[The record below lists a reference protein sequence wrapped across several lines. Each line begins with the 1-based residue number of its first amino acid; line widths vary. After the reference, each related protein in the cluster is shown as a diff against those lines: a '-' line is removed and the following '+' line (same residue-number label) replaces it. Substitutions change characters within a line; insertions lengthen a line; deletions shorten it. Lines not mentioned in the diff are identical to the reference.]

1 MRELFMKWKNLTRL
15 EELQSLQ
22 QESLQTPVIIFK
34 HSTRCSIS
42 RTVLSRIERQ
52 WNDAEME
59 TVRVYYLDLLSF
71 REISNQIA
79 AHFNVEHES
88 PQILVIRNGKV
99 IFHRSHLGIDYDSI
113 KAAIKN

>member
-1 MRELFMKWKNLTRL
+1 MKWNNLTRL
-15 EELQSLQ
+15 EEIQSLQ
-22 QESLQTPVIIFK
+22 KESQETPVVIFK

-42 RTVLSRIERQ
+42 RTALSRLERQ
-52 WNDAEME
+52 WKDVEME
-59 TVRVYYLDLLSF
+59 SAKAYFLDLLSF

-79 AHFNVEHES
+79 SHFDVEHES

-99 IFHRSHLGIDYDSI
+99 VFHRSHLSIDYDSI

>member
-1 MRELFMKWKNLTRL
+1 MKWNNLTHP
-15 EELQSLQ
+15 EELQSIQ
-22 QESLQTPVIIFK
+22 RESQQTPVIIFK

-52 WNDAEME
+52 WNDAEMD
-59 TVRVYYLDLLSF
+59 TVKAYYLDLLSF

-79 AHFNVEHES
+79 SHFDVEHES

-99 IFHRSHLGIDYDSI
+99 VFHRSHLGIDYDSI